1 MEEEELEIPTKCHK
15 EVAMKSLTI
24 AIVLDQISLPPLS
37 FRIMIKVPILLPYR
51 EKLLLLNLKIKTSR
65 SNLLKMQMLEIEI
78 GQVHLGEEHQVAE
91 WVQQVAEVEVLVNLK
106 DHRQP
111 VHKMLD
117 SEKFRKNLK
126 MKEKKKEEWL
136 MKLKQ

>member
-1 MEEEELEIPTKCHK
+1 M
-15 EVAMKSLTI
+15 
-24 AIVLDQISLPPLS
+24 
-37 FRIMIKVPILLPYR
+37 
-51 EKLLLLNLKIKTSR
+51 
-65 SNLLKMQMLEIEI
+65 
-78 GQVHLGEEHQVAE
+78 AE

>member
-1 MEEEELEIPTKCHK
+1 M
-15 EVAMKSLTI
+15 
-24 AIVLDQISLPPLS
+24 
-37 FRIMIKVPILLPYR
+37 
-51 EKLLLLNLKIKTSR
+51 
-65 SNLLKMQMLEIEI
+65 
-78 GQVHLGEEHQVAE
+78 GEEHQVAE